1 MDNDERS
8 FVEEM
13 PDARHQSP
21 ADVSGRRSRRA
32 VLAGAFGAVIGAAVG
47 RLAQPPSVS
56 ANTGDPVAA
65 GQANTAGT
73 ETGLT
78 STDVNYD
85 NAVLKVSGVTGRT
98 IAALN
103 TATSPDGIGGNGV
116 VGTSSVGF
124 GVVGSGGRGG
134 VIGSAFSGPGI
145 WGTASYDSPAVL
157 GEIVGP
163 SSRPAIFGH
172 ATNSGG
178 SGNSAG
184 PGIYGVSR
192 ASATDFPTP
201 PINTGVAGWSPAGT
215 GARGDSDT
223 GVGTSAQTTGGN
235 LAAQAF
241 TGAGAP
247 PTPAPIAFAIPT
259 ATYGEA
265 NGTDGT
271 GVWGYS
277 ASSTGTGVY
286 GESSIGVWGFGG
298 WGVFG
303 ASDGTGTGVYGFSGS
318 GVPAAPA
325 HTGVFGYSDS
335 GYGVY
340 AKALTGTAL
349 YVSGKARFSRSGV
362 ISITSGHRSI
372 SKTLSGVTTSSMII
386 AVAQNVVS
394 GVFVQA
400 AVPGSGKFTIY
411 LNKTVTATTRVAWFV
426 IN

>member
-1 MDNDERS
+1 MDT
-8 FVEEM
+8 EEM
-13 PDARHQSP
+13 ALGDDVPHAPERGPDIAN
-21 ADVSGRRSRRA
+21 RRSRRA
-32 VLAGAFGAVIGAAVG
+32 VLAGAFGAVVGAAVG
-47 RLAQPPSVS
+47 RLAQPPSVR
-56 ANTGDPVAA
+56 AATGDPVLA
-65 GQANTAGT
+65 GQANTANT
-73 ETGLT
+73 ETDLT
-78 STDVNYD
+78 STDVNYS
-85 NAVLKVSGVTGRT
+85 NAVLNVSGITGRT
-98 IAALN
+98 IAAVN

-134 VIGSAFSGPGI
+134 VIGSSFLGPGI

-157 GEIVGP
+157 GEISGP
-163 SSRPAIFGH
+163 SSRPAVFGH
-172 ATNSGG
+172 ATNNGLG
-178 SGNSAG
+178 SNAAG
-184 PGIYGVSR
+184 PGVYGVSR
-192 ASATDFPTP
+192 PSSTDHPTP
-201 PINTGVAGWSPAGT
+201 PVNTGVAGWSFAGT

-241 TGAGAP
+241 TGAGDP
-247 PTPAPIAFAIPT
+247 PTPAPIAYAIPT

-265 NGTDGT
+265 NGTNGT

-277 ASSTGTGVY
+277 AASTGTGVY

-303 ASDGTGTGVYGFSGS
+303 ASDATGTGVYGFSGS
-318 GVPAAPA
+318 TVPAAPA

-340 AKALTGTAL
+340 ARALTGTAL
-349 YVSGKARFSRSGV
+349 YVNGKARFSRSGV

-372 SKTLSGVTTSSMII
+372 TKTLSGVTASSMII
-386 AVAQNVVS
+386 AMAQNLVT

-400 AVPGSGKFTIY
+400 AIPGSGKFTIY
-411 LNKTVTATTRVAWFV
+411 LNKTVTATTKVAWFV